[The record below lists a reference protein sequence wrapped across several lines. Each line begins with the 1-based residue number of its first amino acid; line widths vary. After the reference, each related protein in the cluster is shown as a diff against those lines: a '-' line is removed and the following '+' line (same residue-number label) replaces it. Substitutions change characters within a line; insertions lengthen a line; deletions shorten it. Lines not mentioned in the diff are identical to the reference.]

1 MKKRLMF
8 FKYNRAIALFI
19 VLLSSFIK
27 SFSFDLVEPKTSEDI
42 DLWELT
48 IEQNVNYPVVPK
60 DLQSQ
65 INHVVE
71 SQYNKLKKYGY
82 NIKLIRNNDV
92 IMLTIP
98 MDELFN
104 GNNYR
109 KVKKGGERI
118 LKPLIDLFKVK
129 ELFRVVISG
138 HHDVSLSKTESNYIT
153 EERVLTI
160 SDWLI
165 DMTSNASNIIPYSM
179 GNEFPITHDTSNAG
193 RKKNRRL
200 EIYII
205 PGKTMLELAKDNKL

>member
-1 MKKRLMF
+1 MF
-8 FKYNRAIALFI
+8 FKYNRAITLVI

-92 IMLTIP
+92 IMLTIT

-109 KVKKGGERI
+109 EVKKGGERI

>member
-8 FKYNRAIALFI
+8 FKYNRAIAIVI
-19 VLLSSFIK
+19 VLLSSIK

-48 IEQNVNYPVVPK
+48 IEQNVNYPIVPK
-60 DLQSQ
+60 DLQPQ

-109 KVKKGGERI
+109 EVKKGGERI

-138 HHDVSLSKTESNYIT
+138 
-153 EERVLTI
+153 
-160 SDWLI
+160 
-165 DMTSNASNIIPYSM
+165 
-179 GNEFPITHDTSNAG
+179 
-193 RKKNRRL
+193 
-200 EIYII
+200 
-205 PGKTMLELAKDNKL
+205 